1 MQLPQKSSK
10 NDPPILMQ
18 FYHSHTLPYL
28 MEKYYEEIRRR
39 IKDVPDALRQ
49 RALVPHLAPL
59 GETRGD
65 PAWQVFRDY
74 LDRIESCIAEIVR
87 GHSPS
92 FWFHLHRRIR
102 PMLPQIHEGKTDDT
116 TVALVRRIAELAYA
130 KYGNLDQTDDLG
142 PILRTRL
149 ETFLDGA
156 WYEAT
161 AHALKSKLKAKKLY
175 KKIKQ
180 SEQVVMIG
188 FRVSDLCD
196 VFGIEGLCYEYWW
209 ASAAMR
215 AIGKGSI
222 VRWDATKTPSLRYKD
237 TGVNPLCFDFYDQRN
252 AENKGFQTRLGTW
265 LDEAEQSET
274 NDAPQEET
282 IYFAQLTPNPDT
294 TEFSAWNNQTKS
306 VGRGLGATNFEIGKF
321 SLESFRN
328 DNAFMA
334 EPFKEKHG
342 IDLNALL
349 FAMWAASFFGV
360 FTGITT
366 HLPTMKQ
373 RIERTTFN
381 WSNLQFRGYSM
392 VSFDQEQF
400 VQEAVWWANE
410 LHHKRLFSLDEARK
424 AIEFVSLTKGAQGN
438 IGLWSG
444 GKRPVL
450 IPSMNGLMIDLAA
463 LIPFLY
469 TIFFGLRKTAQ
480 VGGETFEKSVRSALR
495 RRNIKICLQGE
506 LRWRSGNPREI
517 DAGVRINERL
527 ILIECF
533 SYELPLDY
541 EVGKPSVFDKR
552 KDFILKKLEQA
563 KTLFERIAKEPRGT
577 NFDVSWAKEIDWRVV
592 SPFVEF
598 AWHIS
603 EPLVDKDGL
612 PRVLQVRELLDNLT
626 GGTVPANSLVPVLK
640 RLQSYH
646 FKGNWY

>member
-1 MQLPQKSSK
+1 MQLPQKSSE
-10 NDPPILMQ
+10 NGPPILMQ

-28 MEKYYEEIRRR
+28 MEKYYEEIQRRV
-39 IKDVPDALRQ
+39 KDVPDALRQ

-74 LDRIESCIAEIVR
+74 LDSIESCIAEIVR

-102 PMLPQIHEGKTDDT
+102 PMLAQIHEGKTDDT

-130 KYGNLDQTDDLG
+130 KYGNLDQIDDLG

-175 KKIKQ
+175 KKIKL

-188 FRVSDLCD
+188 FRVSDLYD

-222 VRWDATKTPSLRYKD
+222 VKWDATKTPSLRYKD
-237 TGVNPLCFDFYDQRN
+237 TGVKPVCFDFYDQRN
-252 AENKGFQTRLGTW
+252 AENMGFQTRLGTW

-294 TEFSAWNNQTKS
+294 KEYSAWNTQTKTL
-306 VGRGLGATNFEIGKF
+306 GRGLGATNFEMGKF

-334 EPFKEKHG
+334 EPFKQKHG
-342 IDLNALL
+342 IDLNAVL

-366 HLPTMKQ
+366 RLPTMKQ
-373 RIERTTFN
+373 RIERTMFN

-392 VSFDQEQF
+392 VSFDHEQF

-424 AIEFVSLTKGAQGN
+424 AIEFISLTKGAQGN

-444 GKRPVL
+444 GKRPIL

-469 TIFFGLRKTAQ
+469 TVFFGLRKTPQ
-480 VGGETFEKSVRSALR
+480 VGGETFEESVRVALR
-495 RRNIKICLQGE
+495 RRDIEVCLQGD

-541 EVGKPSVFDKR
+541 EVGKPSVFNKR
-552 KDFILKKLEQA
+552 KEFILKKLEQA
-563 KTLFERIAKEPRGT
+563 QTLAERISKEPRGA

-598 AWHIS
+598 AWDIND
-603 EPLVDKDGL
+603 PLVDETGL
-612 PRVLQVRELLDNLT
+612 PRVLQVRELLENLT
-626 GGTVPANSLVPVLK
+626 EGKMPARSLVPMLK
-640 RLQSYH
+640 ELQGFH
-646 FKGNWY
+646 FKGDWY